1 MLYSRRL
8 GEPETSKPKACEEF
22 ELGQNRKVYIEGK
35 IYLTLGDI
43 MEIALTK
50 MSSKGQIV
58 IPSELRE
65 DIKEGDQLIIIK
77 NDHQLILKK
86 AREMDKNLKEDL
98 EFAKRTEAAWE
109 RYEKGEFKTNTAKD
123 FLKDLEKW

>member
-1 MLYSRRL
+1 
-8 GEPETSKPKACEEF
+8 
-22 ELGQNRKVYIEGK
+22 
-35 IYLTLGDI
+35 

-65 DIKEGDQLIIIK
+65 NMKEGEQLIIIK

-86 AREMDKNLKEDL
+86 VSELGKNLKEDL
-98 EFAKRTEAAWE
+98 EFAKRTEKAWE
-109 RYEKGEFKTNTAKD
+109 RYEKGKFKTSTAKD

>member
-1 MLYSRRL
+1 
-8 GEPETSKPKACEEF
+8 
-22 ELGQNRKVYIEGK
+22 
-35 IYLTLGDI
+35 

-65 DIKEGDQLIIIK
+65 DMKEGEKLLIIK

-86 AREMDKNLKEDL
+86 ANELDKQLQEDL
-98 EFAKRTEAAWE
+98 EFAKRTEEALK
-109 RYEKGEFKTNTAKD
+109 RYEKGQFKSMNFDD
-123 FLKDLEKW
+123 FISEMKRW